1 MKFSV
6 SLHMERFS
14 PKQDITQIKNET
26 LELVQLADRGGF
38 CTVWTPEHHTI
49 EFTIA
54 PSPFQICT
62 WWAQH
67 TEQIRVGVA
76 TIVAPYWTPLR
87 LAGEAAL
94 CDHLTNGRLE
104 LGIARGAYQ
113 YEFDRMADGLPQQEG
128 GRYLREIV
136 PAIRNYWAG
145 DYEHKGE
152 IWQVPKATSVPKPL
166 QQPHPPIWIA
176 ARDPNTYD
184 FAFKVGANIMATPL
198 SRPTAEVTILGNKFR
213 EAHAANPTVPR
224 PKFMMLRRACLFERS
239 EDWEEP
245 VRLSIE
251 YGRAFENLFQNIGEV
266 NNGFPEAVSYDKV
279 DGANNYDTDAIRD
292 ALLFGTPDEVIE
304 KLSVYEEAGVDE
316 VALGITFN
324 TPFEMQRKTLELFS
338 REVIPVF
345 EQRAKDRARE
355 AEKAAKAQALAS

>member
-1 MKFSV
+1 ACADFATGRPIHSIARDSSMKFSV

-14 PKQDITQIKNET
+14 PKQDVTTIKNEV

-54 PSPFQICT
+54 PSPFQLCT
-62 WWAQH
+62 WWADH
-67 TEQIRVGVA
+67 TDQIRVGVA

-136 PAIRNYWAG
+136 PAVKKYWEG
-145 DYEHKGE
+145 DYEHRGE

-166 QQPHPPIWIA
+166 QQPHPPLWIA

-184 FAFKVGANIMATPL
+184 FAFKAGVNIMATP
-198 SRPTAEVTILGNKFR
+198 
-213 EAHAANPTVPR
+213 
-224 PKFMMLRRACLFERS
+224 
-239 EDWEEP
+239 
-245 VRLSIE
+245 
-251 YGRAFENLFQNIGEV
+251 
-266 NNGFPEAVSYDKV
+266 
-279 DGANNYDTDAIRD
+279 
-292 ALLFGTPDEVIE
+292 
-304 KLSVYEEAGVDE
+304 
-316 VALGITFN
+316 
-324 TPFEMQRKTLELFS
+324 
-338 REVIPVF
+338 
-345 EQRAKDRARE
+345 
-355 AEKAAKAQALAS
+355 